1 MYLNGTW
8 QTRILGEI
16 ASPGTRL
23 GCERLGL
30 SGCQYGKDLKE
41 VEIESD
47 ALFGHPADTN
57 LGQARNAKSPYRY
70 LQLKP
75 ENPRPKH
82 QKESSMKKTQ
92 NTRGYERYFAIDTH
106 REYHLVGGQNEDQE
120 WVVNPRRVGIEKF
133 AEWAQKNLRAG
144 DIVVLET
151 TTNVWDTY
159 DIVAPLVSRVLV
171 ANAAAVGE
179 IVGAR
184 VKTDKEDV
192 KRLLKLLF
200 GGIVPEV
207 WVPPVYV
214 RELRAFISY
223 RNRLVK
229 MSTMIR
235 NHLQSLLHKH
245 SLMLPE
251 EGILNQRW
259 WDGQT
264 SISTLEKMQIRQEL
278 GLLDEI
284 KKLQAA
290 VSEELEKQS
299 TGELWGKQALQLMQL
314 PGVGVV
320 VAMTVL
326 SAVGDISR
334 FEDAK
339 QLVGYSGLGAGVH
352 DSGKT
357 HKEKHITKK
366 GRKELRWIM
375 VEAAWRAVRMSPYWK
390 ALYEKY
396 LRRMRKP
403 NQAIVVIA
411 RKLLVAMWHVLT
423 KEEMDIQASE
433 EDLAYKMLLLSWSL
447 NDNVRMGL
455 SYKQFA
461 KYALMKLG
469 VEKDI
474 TRFVRK
480 EIPRRLAP
488 REEVLTRM
496 AELGIAQ

>member
-1 MYLNGTW
+1 M
-8 QTRILGEI
+8 
-16 ASPGTRL
+16 
-23 GCERLGL
+23 
-30 SGCQYGKDLKE
+30 
-41 VEIESD
+41 
-47 ALFGHPADTN
+47 
-57 LGQARNAKSPYRY
+57 
-70 LQLKP
+70 
-75 ENPRPKH
+75 KH
-82 QKESSMKKTQ
+82 TQ
-92 NTRGYERYFAIDTH
+92 NTRGYKRYFAIDTH

-120 WVVNPRRVGIEKF
+120 WEVNPRRISIEKF
-133 AEWAQKNLRAG
+133 PEWAQKNLRAG

-159 DIVAPLVSRVLV
+159 DIVAPLASRVLV

-179 IVGAR
+179 IAGAR
-184 VKTDKEDV
+184 VKTDTKDIE
-192 KRLLKLLF
+192 RLLKLLF

-207 WVPPVYV
+207 WVPPAHV

-229 MSTMIR
+229 MATMIR
-235 NHLQSLLHKH
+235 NRLQSLLHKH
-245 SLMLPE
+245 SLMLPK
-251 EGILNQRW
+251 EGILNQAW
-259 WDGQT
+259 WDTQT

-278 GLLDEI
+278 ALLDEI

-290 VSEELEKQS
+290 VNEELEKQS

-314 PGVGVV
+314 SGVGVI

-326 SAVGDISR
+326 SAIGDITR

-339 QLVGYSGLGAGVH
+339 HLVGYSGLGAGVH

-357 HKEKHITKK
+357 HKDKHITKK

-390 ALYEKY
+390 EQYEKH
-396 LRRMRKP
+396 LKRMRKP

-411 RKLLVAMWHVLT
+411 RKLLVAIWHVLS
-423 KEEMDIQASE
+423 KEELDVHASE

-447 NDNVRMGL
+447 NENVRMGL
-455 SYKQFA
+455 TYKQFA

-469 VEKDI
+469 VENDI

-480 EIPRRLAP
+480 DVPRRLSP
-488 REEVLTRM
+488 REEVLVRM
-496 AELGIAQ
+496 EELGIAQ

>member
-1 MYLNGTW
+1 
-8 QTRILGEI
+8 
-16 ASPGTRL
+16 
-23 GCERLGL
+23 
-30 SGCQYGKDLKE
+30 
-41 VEIESD
+41 
-47 ALFGHPADTN
+47 
-57 LGQARNAKSPYRY
+57 
-70 LQLKP
+70 
-75 ENPRPKH
+75 
-82 QKESSMKKTQ
+82 MKQTQ

-120 WVVNPRRVGIEKF
+120 WVVNPRRVSIEKF
-133 AEWAQKNLRAG
+133 PEWAQKNFRAG
-144 DIVVLET
+144 DIVILET

-159 DIVAPLVSRVLV
+159 DIVAPLAGRVLV

-179 IVGAR
+179 IAGAR
-184 VKTDKEDV
+184 VKTDTKDIE
-192 KRLLKLLF
+192 RLLKLLF

-207 WVPPVYV
+207 WVPPVQV
-214 RELRAFISY
+214 RELRGFISY
-223 RNRLVK
+223 RNRQVK
-229 MSTMIR
+229 MATMIR
-235 NHLQSLLHKH
+235 NRLQSLLHKH
-245 SLMLPE
+245 SLALPE
-251 EGILNQRW
+251 EGILNQAW
-259 WDGQT
+259 WDGQA
-264 SISTLEKMQIRQEL
+264 SISALEKMQIRQEL

-284 KKLQAA
+284 KKLQSA
-290 VSEELEKQS
+290 VNEELEKQS

-314 PGVGVV
+314 PGVGVI

-339 QLVGYSGLGAGVH
+339 QLVGYAGLGAGVH

-366 GRKELRWIM
+366 GCKELRWIM

-390 ALYEKY
+390 EQYERH
-396 LRRMRKP
+396 LRRVRKP

-411 RKLLVAMWHVLT
+411 RKLLVAIWHVLT
-423 KEEMDIQASE
+423 KEETDIHASE
-433 EDLAYKMLLLSWSL
+433 DDLAYKMLLLSWSL

-455 SYKQFA
+455 NYKQFA

-480 EIPRRLAP
+480 DIPRRLSP
-488 REEVLTRM
+488 REEVLARM
-496 AELGIAQ
+496 VELGIA